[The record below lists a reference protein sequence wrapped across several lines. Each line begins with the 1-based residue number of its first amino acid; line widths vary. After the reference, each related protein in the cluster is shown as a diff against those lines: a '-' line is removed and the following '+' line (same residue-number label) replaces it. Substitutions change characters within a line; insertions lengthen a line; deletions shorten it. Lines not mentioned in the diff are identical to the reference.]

1 MNILIVGAGI
11 VGFNLAQELSHEGHD
26 ISIIDADAQKIKV
39 ISEKLD
45 VLAIQGNG
53 CLPSTLLQARI
64 RDAEMVIAVTDK
76 DEINLMV
83 CFLAHKFDVKER
95 FARLRNM
102 ELTGASQVF
111 KPQELFVDHAI
122 NPAEI
127 IIDSIIKIIKTPGA
141 INVAEFAQGQILF
154 RGFDVPAD
162 APLAGKSIEEIRE
175 LCEMNSFLVVAI
187 VREGK
192 LIIPKYE
199 NRIEAGDKIYVLM
212 DDDFLPLV
220 LPMLNRKADE
230 IQKVIIYGASRI
242 AVNLARELDEFIDDV
257 SIIEPDLGKANEAA
271 GILEHATVLHGSG
284 TDPDLFNDINMKDAD
299 LFLSLSKDDE
309 MNILSA
315 LLAKKH
321 GARRAVVITSDP
333 DYLPILD
340 SIGMDVTINPRLITV
355 SEILKHLRKGQVVN
369 LYKLVEGEAEVLEI
383 VPNAD
388 SAAVGKRINQLHM
401 PEQSIIGA
409 VLRKDGEMII
419 PGGSTEILEGDT
431 VIVVTLPD
439 CIGKIEKIFG
449 KKTSFLSG

>member
-26 ISIIDADAQKIKV
+26 ISIIDADAEKIKV

-45 VLAIQGNG
+45 VLAIRGNG
-53 CLPSTLLQARI
+53 CLPSTLIQGRI

-83 CFLAHKFDVKER
+83 CFLAHKFEVGER

-102 ELTGASQVF
+102 ELTGESQVF
-111 KPQELFVDHAI
+111 KPEELFVDHAI

-127 IIDSIIKIIKTPGA
+127 IIDSILKIIKTPGA
-141 INVAEFAQGQILF
+141 VNVAEFADGQIFF
-154 RGFDVPAD
+154 RGFDVPDD
-162 APLAGKSIEEIRE
+162 APLAGKTIEEIRE
-175 LCEMNSFLVVAI
+175 VSELNAFLVVAI
-187 VREGK
+187 VRDGK

-199 NRIEAGDKIYVLM
+199 NRIQGGDKIYILV
-212 DDDFLPLV
+212 DHDFLPLV
-220 LPMLNRKADE
+220 LPMLNKQVDE
-230 IQKVIIYGASRI
+230 IQKIIILGASRVAI
-242 AVNLARELDEFIDDV
+242 NLARELDKFISDV
-257 SIIEPDLGKANEAA
+257 SIIEPSLEKANEAA
-271 GILEHATVLHGSG
+271 DALEHTTILHGSG

-299 LFLSLSKDDE
+299 LYLALSNDDE

-321 GARRAVVITSDP
+321 GAKRAAVITNDP

-355 SEILKHLRKGQVVN
+355 SETLKHLRKGQVVN
-369 LYKLVEGEAEVLEI
+369 LYKLIEGEAEVLEI
-383 VPNAD
+383 LATSK
-388 SAAVGKRINQLHM
+388 SAAVGKRINQLKM

-409 VLRKDGEMII
+409 VLRKDGEMVV

-449 KKTSFLSG
+449 KKTSFLS

>member
-26 ISIIDADAQKIKV
+26 ISIIDADPEKIKL

-45 VLAIQGNG
+45 VLAVRGNG
-53 CLPSTLLQARI
+53 CLPSTLIQGRI

-83 CFLAHKFDVKER
+83 CFLAHKFEVKER

-102 ELTGASQVF
+102 ELTGESQIF
-111 KPQELFVDHAI
+111 KPEELFVDHAI

-127 IIDSIIKIIKTPGA
+127 IIDSILKIIKTPGA
-141 INVAEFAQGQILF
+141 VNVAEFANGQIFF

-162 APLAGKSIEEIRE
+162 APLAGKTIEEIRE
-175 LCEMNSFLVVAI
+175 VCELNAFLVVAI

-192 LIIPKYE
+192 MIIPKYE
-199 NRIEAGDKIYVLM
+199 NRIQAGDKIYVLV
-212 DDDFLPLV
+212 DHDFLPLI
-220 LPMLNRKADE
+220 LPMLNRQVDE
-230 IQKVIIYGASRI
+230 IQKIIIYGASQI
-242 AVNLARELDEFIDDV
+242 AVHLARELNEFISDV
-257 SIIEPDLGKANEAA
+257 SIIEPSLEKANEAA
-271 GILEHATVLHGSG
+271 DTLEDTVILHGSG

-299 LFLSLSKDDE
+299 LFLALSNNDE

-321 GARRAVVITSDP
+321 GAKRAAVITNDP

-369 LYKLVEGEAEVLEI
+369 LYKLIEGEAEVLEI
-383 VPNAD
+383 IISAE
-388 SAAVGKRINQLHM
+388 SAAAGRLINQLHM
-401 PEQSIIGA
+401 PEHSIIGA
-409 VLRKDGEMII
+409 VLRVDGEMVV

-449 KKTSFLSG
+449 KKSSFFS

>member
-26 ISIIDADAQKIKV
+26 ISIIDADAEKIKL

-45 VLAIQGNG
+45 VLAIRGNG
-53 CLPSTLLQARI
+53 CLPSTLIQGRI
-64 RDAEMVIAVTDK
+64 RDAEMVIAVPDK

-83 CFLAHKFDVKER
+83 CFLAHKFEVKER
-95 FARLRNM
+95 FARLRDM
-102 ELTGASQVF
+102 ELTGESQVF
-111 KPQELFVDHAI
+111 KPQELFVDYAI

-141 INVAEFAQGQILF
+141 VNVAEFADGQIFF
-154 RGFDVPAD
+154 RGFDVPED
-162 APLAGKSIEEIRE
+162 APLAGKTIEEIRE
-175 LCEMNSFLVVAI
+175 VCELNAFLVVAI

-192 LIIPKYE
+192 MIIPKYE
-199 NRIEAGDKIYVLM
+199 SQIRAGDKIYVLV
-212 DDDFLPLV
+212 DHDFLPLV
-220 LPMLNRKADE
+220 LPMLNRQVDE
-230 IQKVIIYGASRI
+230 IQKIIIFGASRV

-257 SIIEPDLGKANEAA
+257 SIIEPSLGKANEAA
-271 GILEHATVLHGSG
+271 DTLEHTVILHGSG

-299 LFLSLSKDDE
+299 LFLALSNNDE

-321 GARRAVVITSDP
+321 GAKRAAVITNDP

-369 LYKLVEGEAEVLEI
+369 LYKLIEGEAEVLEI
-383 VPNAD
+383 VTTAD
-388 SAAVGKRINQLHM
+388 SAATGKRINQLNM
-401 PEQSIIGA
+401 PSQSIIGA
-409 VLRKDGEMII
+409 LLRKDGEMVV
-419 PGGSTEILEGDT
+419 PGGSTEIQEDDT

-439 CIGKIEKIFG
+439 CITKIEKIFG
-449 KKTSFLSG
+449 KKSSFLS

>member
-1 MNILIVGAGI
+1 
-11 VGFNLAQELSHEGHD
+11 
-26 ISIIDADAQKIKV
+26 
-39 ISEKLD
+39 
-45 VLAIQGNG
+45 
-53 CLPSTLLQARI
+53 

-83 CFLAHKFDVKER
+83 CFLAHKFEVKER

-102 ELTGASQVF
+102 ELTGESQIF
-111 KPQELFVDHAI
+111 KPEELFVDHAI

-127 IIDSIIKIIKTPGA
+127 IIDSILKIIKTPGA
-141 INVAEFAQGQILF
+141 VNVAEFADGQIFF

-162 APLAGKSIEEIRE
+162 APLAGKTIEEIRE
-175 LCEMNSFLVVAI
+175 VCELNAFLVVAI

-192 LIIPKYE
+192 MIIPKYE
-199 NRIEAGDKIYVLM
+199 NRIQAGDKIYVLV
-212 DDDFLPLV
+212 DHDFLPLI
-220 LPMLNRKADE
+220 LPMLNRQVDE
-230 IQKVIIYGASRI
+230 IQKIIIYGASQI
-242 AVNLARELDEFIDDV
+242 AVHLARELNEFISDV
-257 SIIEPDLGKANEAA
+257 SIIEPSLEKANEAA
-271 GILEHATVLHGSG
+271 DTLEDTVILHGSG

-299 LFLSLSKDDE
+299 LFLALSNNDE

-321 GARRAVVITSDP
+321 GAKRAAVITNDP

-369 LYKLVEGEAEVLEI
+369 LYKLIEGEAEVLEI
-383 VPNAD
+383 VISAE
-388 SAAVGKRINQLHM
+388 SAAAGRLINQLHM
-401 PEQSIIGA
+401 PEHSIIGA
-409 VLRKDGEMII
+409 VLRVDGEMVV

-449 KKTSFLSG
+449 KKSSFFS

>member
-26 ISIIDADAQKIKV
+26 ISIIDADAEKIQR
-39 ISEKLD
+39 INEKLD
-45 VLAIQGNG
+45 VLAIRGNG
-53 CLPSTLLQARI
+53 CLPSTLIQGRV

-83 CFLAHKFDVKER
+83 CFLAHKFEVKET

-102 ELTGASQVF
+102 ELTGESQVF
-111 KPQELFVDHAI
+111 KPKELFVDHAI

-141 INVAEFAQGQILF
+141 VNVAEFADGQIFF
-154 RGFDVPAD
+154 RGFDVPED

-175 LCEMNSFLVVAI
+175 VCELNAFLIVAI
-187 VREGK
+187 VRDGK
-192 LIIPKYE
+192 MIIPKYE
-199 NRIEAGDKIYVLM
+199 NRIQAGDKIYVLV
-212 DDDFLPLV
+212 DHDFLPLV
-220 LPMLNRKADE
+220 LPMLNKQVDE
-230 IQKVIIYGASRI
+230 IQKIIIYGAGRV
-242 AVNLARELDEFIDDV
+242 AVNLARELDKFISDV
-257 SIIEPDLGKANEAA
+257 SIIEPSLEKANDAA
-271 GILEHATVLHGSG
+271 DLLEHATILHGSG
-284 TDPDLFNDINMKDAD
+284 TDPDLFNDINMQDAD
-299 LFLSLSKDDE
+299 IFLALSNDDE

-321 GARRAVVITSDP
+321 GAKRAVVITNDP

-355 SEILKHLRKGQVVN
+355 SETLKYLRKGQVVN
-369 LYKLVEGEAEVLEI
+369 LYKLIEGEAEVLEI
-383 VPNAD
+383 VPNAE
-388 SAAVGKRINQLHM
+388 SAAVGKRINQLNM

-409 VLRKDGEMII
+409 VLRNHGEMVI
-419 PGGSTEILEGDT
+419 PRGSTDILVGDT

-449 KKTSFLSG
+449 KKSSFLS

>member
-26 ISIIDADAQKIKV
+26 ISIIDADPEKIKL

-45 VLAIQGNG
+45 VLAVRGNG
-53 CLPSTLLQARI
+53 CLPSTLIQGRI

-83 CFLAHKFDVKER
+83 CFLAHKFEVKER

-102 ELTGASQVF
+102 ELTGESQVF
-111 KPQELFVDHAI
+111 KPEELFVDHAI

-127 IIDSIIKIIKTPGA
+127 IIDSILKIIKTPGA
-141 INVAEFAQGQILF
+141 VNVAEFANGQIFF

-162 APLAGKSIEEIRE
+162 APLAGKTIEEIRE
-175 LCEMNSFLVVAI
+175 VCELNAFLVVAI

-192 LIIPKYE
+192 MIIPKYE
-199 NRIEAGDKIYVLM
+199 NRIQAGDKIYVLV
-212 DDDFLPLV
+212 DHDFLPLI
-220 LPMLNRKADE
+220 LPMLNRQVDE
-230 IQKVIIYGASRI
+230 IQKIIIYGASQI
-242 AVNLARELDEFIDDV
+242 AVHLARELNEFISDV
-257 SIIEPDLGKANEAA
+257 SIIEPSLEKANEAA
-271 GILEHATVLHGSG
+271 DTLEDTVILHGSG

-299 LFLSLSKDDE
+299 LFLALSNNDE

-315 LLAKKH
+315 LSAKKH
-321 GARRAVVITSDP
+321 GAKRAAVITNDP

-340 SIGMDVTINPRLITV
+340 SIGIDVTINPRLITV

-369 LYKLVEGEAEVLEI
+369 LYKLIEGEAEVLEI
-383 VPNAD
+383 VISAE
-388 SAAVGKRINQLHM
+388 SAAAGRLINQLHM
-401 PEQSIIGA
+401 PEHSIIGA
-409 VLRKDGEMII
+409 VLRVDGEMVV

-439 CIGKIEKIFG
+439 CIGKIEKILG
-449 KKTSFLSG
+449 KKSSFFS

>member
-26 ISIIDADAQKIKV
+26 ISIIDADPEKIKL

-45 VLAIQGNG
+45 VLAVRGNG
-53 CLPSTLLQARI
+53 CLPSTLIQGRI

-83 CFLAHKFDVKER
+83 CFLAHKFEVKER

-102 ELTGASQVF
+102 ELTGESQIF
-111 KPQELFVDHAI
+111 KPEELFVDHAI

-127 IIDSIIKIIKTPGA
+127 IIDSILKIIKTPGA
-141 INVAEFAQGQILF
+141 VNVAEFADGQIFF

-162 APLAGKSIEEIRE
+162 APLAGKTIEEIRE
-175 LCEMNSFLVVAI
+175 VCELNAFLVVAI

-192 LIIPKYE
+192 MIIPKYE
-199 NRIEAGDKIYVLM
+199 NRIQAGDKIYVLV
-212 DDDFLPLV
+212 DHDFLPLI
-220 LPMLNRKADE
+220 LPMLNRQVDE
-230 IQKVIIYGASRI
+230 IQKIIIYGASQI
-242 AVNLARELDEFIDDV
+242 AVHLARELNEFISDV
-257 SIIEPDLGKANEAA
+257 SIIEPSLEKANEAA
-271 GILEHATVLHGSG
+271 DTLEDTVVLHGSG

-299 LFLSLSKDDE
+299 LFLALSNNDE

-321 GARRAVVITSDP
+321 GAKRAAVITNDP

-369 LYKLVEGEAEVLEI
+369 LYKLIEGEAEVLEI
-383 VPNAD
+383 VISAE
-388 SAAVGKRINQLHM
+388 SAAAGRLINQLHM
-401 PEQSIIGA
+401 PEHSIIGA
-409 VLRKDGEMII
+409 VLRVDGEMVV

-449 KKTSFLSG
+449 KKSSFFS

>member
-26 ISIIDADAQKIKV
+26 ISIIDANPEKIQR

-45 VLAIQGNG
+45 VLAVRGNG
-53 CLPSTLLQARI
+53 CLPSILIQGRI
-64 RDAEMVIAVTDK
+64 LDAEMVIAVTDK

-83 CFLAHKFDVKER
+83 CFLAHKFEVKER

-102 ELTGASQVF
+102 ELTGESQIF
-111 KPQELFVDHAI
+111 KPEELFVDHAI

-127 IIDSIIKIIKTPGA
+127 IIDSILKIIKTPGA
-141 INVAEFAQGQILF
+141 VNVAEFADGQIFF

-162 APLAGKSIEEIRE
+162 APLAGKTIEEIRE
-175 LCEMNSFLVVAI
+175 VCELNAFLVVAI

-192 LIIPKYE
+192 MIIPKYE
-199 NRIEAGDKIYVLM
+199 NRIQAGDKIYVLV
-212 DDDFLPLV
+212 DHDFLPLI
-220 LPMLNRKADE
+220 LPMLNRQVDE
-230 IQKVIIYGASRI
+230 IQKIIIYGASQI
-242 AVNLARELDEFIDDV
+242 AVHLARELNEFISDV
-257 SIIEPDLGKANEAA
+257 SIIEPSLEKANEAA
-271 GILEHATVLHGSG
+271 DSLEDTVILHGSG

-299 LFLSLSKDDE
+299 LFLALSNNDE

-321 GARRAVVITSDP
+321 GAKRAAVITNDP

-369 LYKLVEGEAEVLEI
+369 LYKLIEGEAEVLEI
-383 VPNAD
+383 VISPE

-409 VLRKDGEMII
+409 VLRVDGEMVV

-439 CIGKIEKIFG
+439 CIGTIEKIFG
-449 KKTSFLSG
+449 KSSSFFS

>member
-26 ISIIDADAQKIKV
+26 ISIIDADPEKIKL

-45 VLAIQGNG
+45 VLAVRGNG
-53 CLPSTLLQARI
+53 CLPSTLIQGRI

-83 CFLAHKFDVKER
+83 CFLAHKFEVKER

-102 ELTGASQVF
+102 ELTGENQVF
-111 KPQELFVDHAI
+111 KPEELFVDHAI

-127 IIDSIIKIIKTPGA
+127 IIDSILKIIKTPGA
-141 INVAEFAQGQILF
+141 VNVAEFADGQIFF

-162 APLAGKSIEEIRE
+162 APLAGKTIEEIRE
-175 LCEMNSFLVVAI
+175 VCELNAFLVVAI

-192 LIIPKYE
+192 MIIPKYE
-199 NRIEAGDKIYVLM
+199 NRIQAGDKIYVLV
-212 DDDFLPLV
+212 DHDFLPLI
-220 LPMLNRKADE
+220 LPMLNRQVDE
-230 IQKVIIYGASRI
+230 IQKIIIYGASQI
-242 AVNLARELDEFIDDV
+242 AVHLARELNEFVSDV
-257 SIIEPDLGKANEAA
+257 SIIEPSLEKANEAA
-271 GILEHATVLHGSG
+271 DTLEDTVILHGSG

-299 LFLSLSKDDE
+299 LFLALSNNDE

-321 GARRAVVITSDP
+321 GAKRAAVITNDP

-369 LYKLVEGEAEVLEI
+369 LYKLIEGEAEVLEI
-383 VPNAD
+383 VISAE
-388 SAAVGKRINQLHM
+388 SAAAGRLINQLHM
-401 PEQSIIGA
+401 PEHSIIGA
-409 VLRKDGEMII
+409 VLRVDGEMVV

-449 KKTSFLSG
+449 KKSSFFS

>member
-26 ISIIDADAQKIKV
+26 ISIIDADAGKIQR

-45 VLAIQGNG
+45 VLAIRGNG
-53 CLPSTLLQARI
+53 CLPSTLIQARI

-83 CFLAHKFDVKER
+83 CFLAQKFEVKER

-102 ELTGASQVF
+102 ELTGDSQVF
-111 KPQELFVDHAI
+111 KPTELFVDHAI
-122 NPAEI
+122 NPGEI
-127 IIDSIIKIIKTPGA
+127 IVDSILKIIKTPGA
-141 INVAEFAQGQILF
+141 VNVAEFADGQIFF
-154 RGFDVPAD
+154 RGFDVPED
-162 APLAGKSIEEIRE
+162 APLAGKTIEEIRE
-175 LCEMNSFLVVAI
+175 VCELNAFLVVAI

-192 LIIPKYE
+192 MIIPKYE
-199 NRIEAGDKIYVLM
+199 NRIIAGDKIYVLV
-212 DDDFLPLV
+212 DHDFLPLI
-220 LPMLNRKADE
+220 LPMLNRQTNE
-230 IQKVIIYGASRI
+230 VQKIIIFGASPV
-242 AVNLARELDEFIDDV
+242 AVHLARELDEFISDV
-257 SIIEPDLGKANEAA
+257 SIIEPSLEKANEAA
-271 GILEHATVLHGSG
+271 DALEHAVILHGSG

-299 LFLSLSKDDE
+299 LFLALSEDDE

-321 GARRAVVITSDP
+321 GAKRTVVITNDP

-369 LYKLVEGEAEVLEI
+369 LYKLIEGEAEVLEI
-383 VPNAD
+383 ITTAD
-388 SAAVGKRINQLHM
+388 STAVGKRINQLKM

-409 VLRKDGEMII
+409 VLREEGEMVV
-419 PGGSTEILEGDT
+419 PRGNTEILKGDT

-439 CIGKIEKIFG
+439 CIANIEKIFS
-449 KKTSFLSG
+449 KKTSFFS

>member
-26 ISIIDADAQKIKV
+26 ISIIDADANKIKL

-45 VLAIQGNG
+45 VLAIRGHG
-53 CLPSTLLQARI
+53 CLPSTLVQGRI

-95 FARLRNM
+95 FARLRSM
-102 ELTGASQVF
+102 ELTGDNQIF
-111 KPQELFVDHAI
+111 KPEELFVDHAI

-127 IIDSIIKIIKTPGA
+127 IIDSIVKIIKTPGA
-141 INVAEFAQGQILF
+141 VNVAEFADGQIFF
-154 RGFDVPAD
+154 RGFDVPED
-162 APLAGKSIEEIRE
+162 APLAGKTIEEIRE
-175 LCEMNSFLVVAI
+175 VCEMNSFLVVAI
-187 VREGK
+187 VRDGK

-199 NRIEAGDKIYVLM
+199 NRIMAGDKLYILV
-212 DDDFLPLV
+212 DHDFLPLV

-230 IQKVIIYGASRI
+230 IQKVIIFGASRI
-242 AVNLARELDEFIDDV
+242 AINLARELDKFISDV
-257 SIIEPDLGKANEAA
+257 SIIEPDMERANEAA
-271 GILEHATVLHGSG
+271 GALERATVLHGSG
-284 TDPDLFNDINMKDAD
+284 TDPDLFNDINMQDAD
-299 LFLSLSKDDE
+299 FFLSLSRDDE

-321 GARRAVVITSDP
+321 GAKRAAVITNDP

-355 SEILKHLRKGQVVN
+355 SETLKHLRKGQVVN

-383 VPNAD
+383 ALTAQN
-388 SAAVGKRINQLHM
+388 AAVGKRINQLNM

-409 VLRKDGEMII
+409 VLRKDGEMVV
-419 PGGSTEILEGDT
+419 PRGATEIMEGDT

-449 KKTSFLSG
+449 KKTSFLS

>member
-26 ISIIDADAQKIKV
+26 ISIIDADPEKIKL

-45 VLAIQGNG
+45 VLAVRGNG
-53 CLPSTLLQARI
+53 CLPSTLIQGRI

-83 CFLAHKFDVKER
+83 CFLAHKFEVKER

-102 ELTGASQVF
+102 ELTGENQVF
-111 KPQELFVDHAI
+111 KPEELFVDHAI

-127 IIDSIIKIIKTPGA
+127 IIDSILKIIKTPGA
-141 INVAEFAQGQILF
+141 VNVAEFADGQIFF

-162 APLAGKSIEEIRE
+162 APLAGKTIEEIRE
-175 LCEMNSFLVVAI
+175 VCELNAFLVVAI

-192 LIIPKYE
+192 MIIPKYE
-199 NRIEAGDKIYVLM
+199 NRIQAGDKIYVLV
-212 DDDFLPLV
+212 DHDFLPLI
-220 LPMLNRKADE
+220 LPMLNRQVDE
-230 IQKVIIYGASRI
+230 IQKIIIYGASQI
-242 AVNLARELDEFIDDV
+242 AVHLARELNEFISDV
-257 SIIEPDLGKANEAA
+257 SIIEPSLEKANEAA
-271 GILEHATVLHGSG
+271 DTLEDTVILHGSG

-299 LFLSLSKDDE
+299 LFLALSNNDE

-321 GARRAVVITSDP
+321 GAKRAAVITNDP

-369 LYKLVEGEAEVLEI
+369 LYKLIEGEAEVLEI
-383 VPNAD
+383 VISAE
-388 SAAVGKRINQLHM
+388 SAAAGRLINQLHM
-401 PEQSIIGA
+401 PEHSIIGA
-409 VLRKDGEMII
+409 VLRVDGEMVV

-449 KKTSFLSG
+449 KKSSFFS

>member
-26 ISIIDADAQKIKV
+26 ISIIDANPEKIQR

-45 VLAIQGNG
+45 VLAVRGNG
-53 CLPSTLLQARI
+53 CLPSTLIQGRI

-83 CFLAHKFDVKER
+83 CFLAHKFEVKER

-102 ELTGASQVF
+102 ELTGENQVF
-111 KPQELFVDHAI
+111 KPEELFVDHAI

-127 IIDSIIKIIKTPGA
+127 IIDSILKIIKTPGA
-141 INVAEFAQGQILF
+141 VNVAEFADGQIFF

-175 LCEMNSFLVVAI
+175 VCELNAFLVVAI

-192 LIIPKYE
+192 MIIPKYE
-199 NRIEAGDKIYVLM
+199 NRIQAGDKIYVLV
-212 DDDFLPLV
+212 DHDFLPLI
-220 LPMLNRKADE
+220 LPMLNRQVDE
-230 IQKVIIYGASRI
+230 IQKIIIYGASQI
-242 AVNLARELDEFIDDV
+242 AVHLARELNEFISDV
-257 SIIEPDLGKANEAA
+257 SIIEPSLEKANEAA
-271 GILEHATVLHGSG
+271 DTLEDTVILHGSG

-299 LFLSLSKDDE
+299 LFLALSNNDE

-321 GARRAVVITSDP
+321 GAKRAAVITNDP

-369 LYKLVEGEAEVLEI
+369 LYKLIEGEAEVLEI
-383 VPNAD
+383 VISAE
-388 SAAVGKRINQLHM
+388 SAAVGRLINQLHM
-401 PEQSIIGA
+401 PEQAIIGA
-409 VLRKDGEMII
+409 VLRVDGEMVV

-449 KKTSFLSG
+449 KKSSFFS

>member
-26 ISIIDADAQKIKV
+26 ISIIDDDPEKIQR

-45 VLAIQGNG
+45 VLAIRGNG
-53 CLPSTLLQARI
+53 CLPSTLIQARI

-83 CFLAHKFDVKER
+83 CFLAHKFEVKER

-102 ELTGASQVF
+102 ELTGEHQVF
-111 KPQELFVDHAI
+111 KPQELFVDYAI

-141 INVAEFAQGQILF
+141 INVAEFANGEIFF
-154 RGFDVPAD
+154 RGFDVTED
-162 APLAGKSIEEIRE
+162 APLAGKTIEEIRE
-175 LCEMNSFLVVAI
+175 VCELNAFLVVAM

-199 NRIEAGDKIYVLM
+199 NRIEAGDKIYVLV
-212 DDDFLPLV
+212 DHDFLPLV
-220 LPMLNRKADE
+220 LPMLNRKVNE
-230 IQKVIIYGASRI
+230 IGKIVIYGATRVAI
-242 AVNLARELDEFIDDV
+242 NLARELDGFIDDI
-257 SIIEPDLGKANEAA
+257 SIIEPSLDQANEAA
-271 GILEHATVLHGSG
+271 DMLENTVVLHGNG

-299 LFLSLSKDDE
+299 MFLALSRDDE

-315 LLAKKH
+315 LLAKRH
-321 GARRAVVITSDP
+321 GAKRTAVITHDP

-340 SIGMDVTINPRLITV
+340 SIGMDVTINPRMITV

-383 VPNAD
+383 VTTRD
-388 SAAVGKRINQLHM
+388 SEAVGKFINQLHM

-409 VLRKDGEMII
+409 VLREHGEMVV
-419 PGGSTEILEGDT
+419 PKGSTEILEGDT
-431 VIVVTLPD
+431 IIVVTLPD

-449 KKTSFLSG
+449 KKSSLFS

>member
-26 ISIIDADAQKIKV
+26 ISIIDADPEKIKL

-45 VLAIQGNG
+45 VLAVRGNG
-53 CLPSTLLQARI
+53 CLPSTLIQGRI

-83 CFLAHKFDVKER
+83 CFLAHKFEVKER

-102 ELTGASQVF
+102 ELTGESQVF
-111 KPQELFVDHAI
+111 KPEELFVDHAI

-127 IIDSIIKIIKTPGA
+127 IIDSILKIIKTPGA
-141 INVAEFAQGQILF
+141 VNVAEFANGQIFF

-162 APLAGKSIEEIRE
+162 APLAGKTIEEIRE
-175 LCEMNSFLVVAI
+175 VCELNAFLVVAI

-192 LIIPKYE
+192 MIIPKYE
-199 NRIEAGDKIYVLM
+199 NRIQAGDKIYVLV
-212 DDDFLPLV
+212 DHDFLPLI
-220 LPMLNRKADE
+220 LPMLNRQVDE
-230 IQKVIIYGASRI
+230 VQKIIIYGASQI
-242 AVNLARELDEFIDDV
+242 AVHLARELNEFISDV
-257 SIIEPDLGKANEAA
+257 SIIEPSLEKANEAA
-271 GILEHATVLHGSG
+271 DTLEDTVILHGSG

-299 LFLSLSKDDE
+299 LFLALSNNDE

-321 GARRAVVITSDP
+321 GAKRAAVITNDP

-369 LYKLVEGEAEVLEI
+369 LYKLIEGEAEVLEI
-383 VPNAD
+383 VISAE
-388 SAAVGKRINQLHM
+388 SAAAGRLINQLHM
-401 PEQSIIGA
+401 PEHSIIGA
-409 VLRKDGEMII
+409 VLRVDGEMVV

-449 KKTSFLSG
+449 KKSSFFS

>member
-26 ISIIDADAQKIKV
+26 ISIIDADPEKIKL

-45 VLAIQGNG
+45 VLAVRGNG
-53 CLPSTLLQARI
+53 CLPSTLIQGRI

-83 CFLAHKFDVKER
+83 CFLAHKFEVKER

-102 ELTGASQVF
+102 ELTGESQIF
-111 KPQELFVDHAI
+111 KPEELFVDHAI

-127 IIDSIIKIIKTPGA
+127 IIDSILKIIKTPGA
-141 INVAEFAQGQILF
+141 VNVAEFANGQIFF

-162 APLAGKSIEEIRE
+162 APLAGKTIEEIRE
-175 LCEMNSFLVVAI
+175 VCELNAFLVVAI

-192 LIIPKYE
+192 MIIPKYE
-199 NRIEAGDKIYVLM
+199 NRIQAGDKIYVLV
-212 DDDFLPLV
+212 DHDFLPLI
-220 LPMLNRKADE
+220 LPMLNRQVDE
-230 IQKVIIYGASRI
+230 IQKIIIYGASQI
-242 AVNLARELDEFIDDV
+242 AVHLARELNEFISDV
-257 SIIEPDLGKANEAA
+257 SIIEPSLEKANEAA
-271 GILEHATVLHGSG
+271 DTLEDTVILHGSG

-299 LFLSLSKDDE
+299 LFLALSNNDE

-321 GARRAVVITSDP
+321 GAKRAAVITNDP

-340 SIGMDVTINPRLITV
+340 SIGIDVTINPRLITV

-369 LYKLVEGEAEVLEI
+369 LYKLIEGEAEVLEI
-383 VPNAD
+383 IISAE
-388 SAAVGKRINQLHM
+388 SAAAGRLINQLHM
-401 PEQSIIGA
+401 PEHSIIGA
-409 VLRKDGEMII
+409 VLRVDGEMVV

-449 KKTSFLSG
+449 KKSSFFS

>member
-26 ISIIDADAQKIKV
+26 ISIIDADPEKIKL

-45 VLAIQGNG
+45 VLAVRGNG
-53 CLPSTLLQARI
+53 CLPSTLIQGRI

-83 CFLAHKFDVKER
+83 CFLAHKFEVKER

-102 ELTGASQVF
+102 ELTGESQVF
-111 KPQELFVDHAI
+111 KPEELFVDHAI

-127 IIDSIIKIIKTPGA
+127 IIDSILKIIKTPGA
-141 INVAEFAQGQILF
+141 VNVAEFANGQIFF

-162 APLAGKSIEEIRE
+162 APLAGKTIEEIRE
-175 LCEMNSFLVVAI
+175 VCELNAFLVVAI

-192 LIIPKYE
+192 MIIPKYE
-199 NRIEAGDKIYVLM
+199 NRIQAGDKIYVLV
-212 DDDFLPLV
+212 DHDFLPLI
-220 LPMLNRKADE
+220 LPMLNRQVDE
-230 IQKVIIYGASRI
+230 IQKIIIYGASQI
-242 AVNLARELDEFIDDV
+242 AVHLARELNEFISDV
-257 SIIEPDLGKANEAA
+257 SIIEPSLEKANEAA
-271 GILEHATVLHGSG
+271 DTLEDTVILHGSG

-299 LFLSLSKDDE
+299 LFLALSNNDE

-321 GARRAVVITSDP
+321 GAKRAAVITNDP

-369 LYKLVEGEAEVLEI
+369 LYKLIEGEAEVLEI
-383 VPNAD
+383 VISAE
-388 SAAVGKRINQLHM
+388 SAAAGRLINQLHM
-401 PEQSIIGA
+401 PEHSIIGA
-409 VLRKDGEMII
+409 VLRVDGEMVV

-449 KKTSFLSG
+449 KKSSFFS

>member
-26 ISIIDADAQKIKV
+26 ISIIDADPEKIKL

-45 VLAIQGNG
+45 VLAVRGNG
-53 CLPSTLLQARI
+53 CLPSTLIQGRI

-83 CFLAHKFDVKER
+83 CFLAHKFEVKER

-102 ELTGASQVF
+102 ELTGESQVF
-111 KPQELFVDHAI
+111 KPEELFVDHAI

-127 IIDSIIKIIKTPGA
+127 IIDSILKIIKTPGA
-141 INVAEFAQGQILF
+141 VNVAEFADGQIFF

-175 LCEMNSFLVVAI
+175 VCELNAFLVVAI

-192 LIIPKYE
+192 MIIPKYE
-199 NRIEAGDKIYVLM
+199 NRIQAGDKIYVLV
-212 DDDFLPLV
+212 DHDFLPLI
-220 LPMLNRKADE
+220 LPMLNRQVDE
-230 IQKVIIYGASRI
+230 IQKIIIYGASQI
-242 AVNLARELDEFIDDV
+242 AVHLARELNEFISDV
-257 SIIEPDLGKANEAA
+257 SIIEPSLEKANEAA
-271 GILEHATVLHGSG
+271 DTLEDTVILHGSG

-299 LFLSLSKDDE
+299 LFLALSNNDE

-321 GARRAVVITSDP
+321 GAKRAAVITNDP

-369 LYKLVEGEAEVLEI
+369 LYKLIEGEAEVLEI
-383 VPNAD
+383 VISAE
-388 SAAVGKRINQLHM
+388 SAAVGRLINQLHM
-401 PEQSIIGA
+401 PEQAIIGA
-409 VLRKDGEMII
+409 VLRVDGEMVV

-449 KKTSFLSG
+449 KKSSFFS

>member
-26 ISIIDADAQKIKV
+26 ISIIDADAGKIQR

-45 VLAIQGNG
+45 VLAIRGNG
-53 CLPSTLLQARI
+53 CLPSTLIQARI

-83 CFLAHKFDVKER
+83 CFLAQKFEVKER

-102 ELTGASQVF
+102 ELTGESQVF

-141 INVAEFAQGQILF
+141 VNVAEFANGQIFF
-154 RGFDVPAD
+154 RGFDVPED

-175 LCEMNSFLVVAI
+175 VCELNAFLVVAI
-187 VREGK
+187 VRKGK
-192 LIIPKYE
+192 MIIPKYE
-199 NRIEAGDKIYVLM
+199 NRILAGDKIYVLV
-212 DDDFLPLV
+212 DHDFLPLV
-220 LPMLNRKADE
+220 LPMLNRQADE
-230 IQKVIIYGASRI
+230 IQKIIIYGAGRV
-242 AVNLARELDEFIDDV
+242 AVNLARELDKFISDV
-257 SIIEPDLGKANEAA
+257 SIIEPSLEKANEAA
-271 GILEHATVLHGSG
+271 DALEHTVILHGSG
-284 TDPDLFNDINMKDAD
+284 TDPDLFNDINMQDAD
-299 LFLSLSKDDE
+299 MFLALSNDDE

-321 GARRAVVITSDP
+321 GAKRAAVITNDP

-369 LYKLVEGEAEVLEI
+369 LYKLIEGEAEVLEI
-383 VPNAD
+383 VTTAE
-388 SAAVGKRINQLHM
+388 SAAVGKRINQLKM

-409 VLRKDGEMII
+409 ILRENGEMVV
-419 PGGSTEILEGDT
+419 PRGATDILEGDT

-449 KKTSFLSG
+449 KKSSLLS